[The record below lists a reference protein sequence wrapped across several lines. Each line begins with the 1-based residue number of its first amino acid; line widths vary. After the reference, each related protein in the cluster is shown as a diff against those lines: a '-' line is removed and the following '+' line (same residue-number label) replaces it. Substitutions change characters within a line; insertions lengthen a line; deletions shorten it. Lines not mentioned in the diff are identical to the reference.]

1 LAHRVAAQRSLHAR
15 QYARRPLPGRGDF
28 SAVYGTTGVTG
39 GLDVGRT
46 ALRSDRAT
54 GNPRAAQ

>member
-1 LAHRVAAQRSLHAR
+1 MHAR

-28 SAVYGTTGVTG
+28 SAVYGTNGVTG

>member
-1 LAHRVAAQRSLHAR
+1 LATGSRRSDPLHAR
-15 QYARRPLPGRGDF
+15 QYARRPLTGRGDF
-28 SAVYGTTGVTG
+28 SAVYGTTSVTD
-39 GLDVGRT
+39 GLHVGRT